1 MDKTGTE
8 NTTLASGAGM
18 MYKAAAIEPL
28 QATEDEMK
36 KINKCTLEPLDA
48 SEVFTFSAVLCD
60 NEIDRQYEQFTLKA
74 LRDLKKLFIGKTVI
88 KDHKHLADNQIA
100 RIYDTELVTTDK
112 TTSNGQPYTQLK
124 ANIYMVRTKSNK
136 DLITEIK
143 AGIKKEGSV
152 GFRTAGAVCSVCGT
166 DNTKSYCAHFPGQKY
181 TRNGAEQTC
190 TFELTGAT
198 DAFEFSLCA
207 VPAQRQA
214 GVSKSYTGET
224 VAYKDEAQEDSQET
238 VKNVDRER
246 ELQLRADMAALNIF
260 I

>member
-1 MDKTGTE
+1 MDKTRTE
-8 NTTLASGAGM
+8 NTALASGAGM

-100 RIYDTELVTTDK
+100 RIYDTELVATDK
-112 TTSNGQPYTQLK
+112 TTTNGQPYTQLK
-124 ANIYMVRTKSNK
+124 ANIYMVRTESNK

-166 DNTKSYCAHFPGQKY
+166 DNTKSYCAHYPGLKY
-181 TRNGAEQTC
+181 TKNGAEQTC

-224 VAYKDEAQEDSQET
+224 VAYKEEPET
-238 VKNVDRER
+238 PEPTDNADRER
-246 ELQLRADMAALNIF
+246 ELQLRAEAAEINIF